1 MAPKRGAWVPRLPG
15 VWRILTA
22 AVIFP
27 GLAIAV
33 GFDYILGTPTH
44 PARMRVI
51 EDALPLVVW
60 GSLLM
65 TAGLIVV
72 AGYVAQWRTAVIVGL
87 VTQAALMATLGVG
100 MGGTT
105 AVLYL
110 GVAAGAQ
117 AAAIGY
123 ALQPSSEH
131 ADGPQ

>member
-1 MAPKRGAWVPRLPG
+1 
-15 VWRILTA
+15 
-22 AVIFP
+22 
-27 GLAIAV
+27 
-33 GFDYILGTPTH
+33 
-44 PARMRVI
+44 MRVI

-72 AGYVAQWRTAVIVGL
+72 AGYVARWRMVVIVGL

-100 MGGTT
+100 MSGTA

-110 GVAAGAQ
+110 GVAAAAQ
-117 AAAIGY
+117 AVATGY
-123 ALQPSSEH
+123 AFHPSYER

>member
-1 MAPKRGAWVPRLPG
+1 MAPKRGAWVPLLPG
-15 VWRILTA
+15 VWRTLTL
-22 AVIFP
+22 AVLP

-33 GFDYILGTPTH
+33 GLDYILGTPTH

-72 AGYVAQWRTAVIVGL
+72 AGYVARWRMVVIVGL

-100 MGGTT
+100 MDGTA

-110 GVAAGAQ
+110 GVAAAAQ
-117 AAAIGY
+117 AAAAGY
-123 ALQPSSEH
+123 ALQPSYER

>member
-1 MAPKRGAWVPRLPG
+1 
-15 VWRILTA
+15 
-22 AVIFP
+22 
-27 GLAIAV
+27 
-33 GFDYILGTPTH
+33 
-44 PARMRVI
+44 MRVI

-72 AGYVAQWRTAVIVGL
+72 AGYVARWRMTVIVGL

-100 MGGTT
+100 MGGTA

-117 AAAIGY
+117 AAATGY
-123 ALQPSSEH
+123 ALQPSYER